1 MLGDLAD
8 GVAAG
13 RPRDVARN
21 LRASGGGKAAIHGAA
36 LDRDGAAHLDGA
48 GRRSGAS
55 CLLDIVQGNPASSAL
70 ELAPLG
76 GAGAAGLGHDGVDT
90 RLDEALAAIVGS
102 GASADVEVGCRHLN
116 SVVYGRL
123 SAGAS
128 AGAGCAGG
136 GASAGQALIDL
147 RRDLI
152 MQAVEVITR
161 AALIGE
167 PAVNGHHHLVGLG
180 LIGQGLVLVAEP
192 EDLGLP
198 VPAADVRDQVQEGG
212 IGRVGHLV
220 GGVGI
225 RRHLDGNGAIV
236 VVCVGAAPGTVLLL
250 DVHTDLA
257 VLADAVVAAGLS
269 GARSEH
275 AAEALDGH
283 LSYDTMNGHPGNS
296 ILPGAALIG
305 ADLRIADKAAVTHGP
320 SAPLFRLR

>member
-13 RPRDVARN
+13 RPRDVARD
-21 LRASGGGKAAIHGAA
+21 LRPSGGGEAAIHGAT

-48 GRRSGAS
+48 GRRSGAPG
-55 CLLDIVQGNPASSAL
+55 LLDVVQGNPASSAL
-70 ELAPLG
+70 EFAPLG
-76 GAGAAGLGHDGVDT
+76 GAGAAGFRHDGIDA
-90 RLDEALAAIVGS
+90 RLDEALAAVVGS
-102 GASADVEVGCRHLN
+102 WAGADVEVGCCHLN
-116 SVVYGRL
+116 SIVYGRL
-123 SAGAS
+123 AAGAA
-128 AGAGCAGG
+128 AGAGRAGG
-136 GASAGQALIDL
+136 GASARQALVDL

-152 MQAVEVITR
+152 MQVVEVIAR

-167 PAVNGHHHLVGLG
+167 PAVNGHHHLVGLR

-198 VPAADVRDQVQEGG
+198 VPAADVRDQVQKGG
-212 IGRVGHLV
+212 IGRIGHLV

-225 RRHLDGNGAIV
+225 RRHLDGDGAV
-236 VVCVGAAPGTVLLL
+236 VVVGVGAAPGTVLLL
-250 DVHTDLA
+250 DVHTDFA
-257 VLADAVVAAGLS
+257 ILADTIVAAGLS

-283 LSYDTMNGHPGNS
+283 LSYNTMDGHPGNGM
-296 ILPGAALIG
+296 LPGAALVG